1 MDIINKLVEAFMM
14 HPADYIQWLTVS
26 CRDFTLSKTLFY
38 MLLMHSLQ
46 KMNSSSGKL
55 LSIVNALTIHADVQI
70 FYISK
75 HRKKLF
81 LI

>member
-14 HPADYIQWLTVS
+14 HPGDYIQWLTVS

-46 KMNSSSGKL
+46 KINSSSGKV
-55 LSIVNALTIHADVQI
+55 LSIVDALTIHADNQVLS
-70 FYISK
+70 ISK
-75 HRKKLF
+75 HHNF
-81 LI
+81 FCLI